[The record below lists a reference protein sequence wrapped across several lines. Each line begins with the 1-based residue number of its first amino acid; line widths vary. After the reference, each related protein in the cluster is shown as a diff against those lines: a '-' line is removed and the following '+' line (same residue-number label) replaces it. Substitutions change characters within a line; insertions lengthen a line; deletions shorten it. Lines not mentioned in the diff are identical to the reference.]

1 MSGTTRGVLETQTS
15 IVFSTNLNFC
25 QTSLMDGFMENLG
38 LNRKGKKELDVEI
51 KGQLL
56 LDQWTNS

>member
-1 MSGTTRGVLETQTS
+1 
-15 IVFSTNLNFC
+15 
-25 QTSLMDGFMENLG
+25 MDGFMENLE